1 MKHVRTVSVVVIV
14 MMLITSLTAYAGP
27 PVPGTGNTNVVVM
40 NTGSAT
46 AAVVAEYINPSGAV
60 EATKSANVNAKGS
73 YEFRAADSGL
83 GDNWA
88 GSMIL
93 SGDQDLT
100 AVGYTVYSGGSATD
114 GLTGSAYSGF
124 PEGATTIYLPSLFQ
138 RPTAQYSRITV
149 QNMDTGTADI
159 QIFYYNRFGQAYAGN
174 PVTDSI
180 PEGAQKTYDLSQK
193 GVGKVPDL
201 GITNPPGDG
210 WIGSARI
217 VSSNGKKIGAV
228 ASTFWPE
235 YSSAYESAA
244 SGSTTLFF
252 SSISRRKLAGQD
264 WVQFSGTIIQNLSA
278 TNTANVTGRI
288 TDRNGVEK
296 FSFTIQIPPLAAK
309 GFNTRFAASDWP
321 DYNAFL
327 AALGISAPP
336 NDFSDFNGAIWF
348 QSDQPIAGVTDM
360 QWKRAGEE
368 AVNSY
373 RGESAGGTNLYFASV
388 YRIKVGNWVAPSR
401 YTALNIYN
409 ADAANAANITVRF
422 YNRAGTQVH
431 SFNAVVPPR
440 SAKGYNT
447 RFNADTPD
455 PAALFAALG
464 DNFQGA
470 VYITSDR
477 PVIGITQETTVGQD
491 VDSYNGYVK

>member
-27 PVPGTGNTNVVVM
+27 PIPGTGNTNVVVM

-159 QIFYYNRFGQAYAGN
+159 QIFYYNRSGQAYAGN
-174 PVTDSI
+174 PIIDNI

-309 GFNTRFAASDWP
+309 GFNTRFVSDWP

-336 NDFSDFNGAIWF
+336 NDFSDFNGAFWF

-388 YRIKVGNWVAPSR
+388 YRVKVGNWVAPSR

-422 YNRAGTQVH
+422 YNRSGTQVH

>member
-1 MKHVRTVSVVVIV
+1 MKLFRIVSVVVVI
-14 MMLITSLTAYAGP
+14 MLVASLTAYAAP
-27 PVPGTGNTNVVVM
+27 FPPGTGNTNVVVQ
-40 NTGSAT
+40 NTGNAT
-46 AAVVAEYINPSGAV
+46 AAVVAEYINPSGVV

-73 YEFRAADSGL
+73 NEFRAADSGL

-100 AVGYTVYSGGSATD
+100 AVGYTVYSGGTATD

-124 PEGATTIYLPSLFQ
+124 PDGSATVYLPSLFQ

-149 QNMDTGTADI
+149 QNMDTGSADI
-159 QIFYYNRFGQAYAGN
+159 QIFYYNRSGGAFAGN

-180 PEGAQKTYDLSQK
+180 PEGAQKTYDL
-193 GVGKVPDL
+193 GTPGGKVPDL

-210 WIGSARI
+210 WIGSARV
-217 VSSNGKKIGAV
+217 VSTNGKKIGAV
-228 ASTFWPE
+228 ASTFWPQ

-244 SGSTTLFF
+244 SGANTLFF
-252 SSISRRKLAGQD
+252 STISRRKLAGQD

-278 TNTANVTGRI
+278 STTANVTGHI

-296 FSFTIQIPPLAAK
+296 FTFTTQIPPLAAK
-309 GFNTRFAASDWP
+309 GFNTRFQASDWP

-327 AALGISAPP
+327 AGLGIAAPP

-348 QSDQPIAGVTDM
+348 QSDQPIAGVTDV

-409 ADAANAANITVRF
+409 ADASNAANITVRF
-422 YNRAGTQVH
+422 YNRGGTEVY
-431 SFNAVVPPR
+431 SFNTSVPAR
-440 SAKGYNT
+440 SGKGYNT

-455 PAALFAALG
+455 PAGLFAALG

-470 VYITSDR
+470 VYISADR
-477 PVIGITQETTVGQD
+477 NVIGITQETSVGGD
-491 VDSYNGYVK
+491 VDSYNGYAR